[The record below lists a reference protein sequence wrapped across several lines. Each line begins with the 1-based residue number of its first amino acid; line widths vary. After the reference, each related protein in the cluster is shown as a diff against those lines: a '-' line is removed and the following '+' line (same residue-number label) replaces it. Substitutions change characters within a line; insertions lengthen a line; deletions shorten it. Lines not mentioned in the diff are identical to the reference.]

1 MRVTSAEMY
10 RNFLSDL
17 EKLNTSYNKVS
28 QQISSG
34 KRLAQLKDSPA
45 GCAELVSL
53 TELASEIDTYR
64 SNMDSG
70 SYFLRA
76 AESALNEVNNIFT
89 SLYTRGSQ
97 AGSELMTQ
105 EARAAIGTE
114 VRTLR
119 DQILSLANSQVRGR
133 YIFGGSQT
141 LSPPFELTG
150 DSVAYQGDDEVTKA
164 AINEGV
170 EVSLGVTGDETFN
183 AVFVAIES
191 LLTALDGN
199 DVPGIQSALS
209 QFSSAFTE
217 LGQVRGQIGSNLS
230 VMDHITTVLDSKE
243 LNLKERRGKIE
254 DANIAEAAVKLKQIQ
269 TALQAAISS
278 GGNMLSKPNLFDILG

>member
-17 EKLNTSYNKVS
+17 EKLNASYNKVS

-34 KRLAQLKDSPA
+34 KKLAQLKDSPA
-45 GCAELVSL
+45 GSAELVSL

-64 SNMDSG
+64 CNMDSG

-89 SLYTRGSQ
+89 SIYTRGSQ
-97 AGSELMTQ
+97 AGSELMTS

-164 AINEGV
+164 AINDGV
-170 EVSLGVTGDETFN
+170 EVPLGVTGDETFN
-183 AVFVAIES
+183 TVFVAIES

-199 DVPGIQSALS
+199 DIPGIQSALT

-217 LGQVRGQIGSNLS
+217 LGQVRGQIGSGLS
-230 VMDHITTVLDSKE
+230 VMEHITTVLDSKE
-243 LNLKERRGKIE
+243 LNLTERRGIIE
-254 DANIAEAAVKLKQIQ
+254 DANMAEAAVKLKQIQ
-269 TALQAAISS
+269 TALQAAMTS
-278 GGNMLSKPNLFDILG
+278 GGNMLSMPNLFDILG